1 MYNIIEFWLF
11 FWILRGDGPVQFVYI
26 CICAAAAWAIVC
38 LFFHCEKSAV
48 FQGIFPAAVICTGVA
63 YLLSR
68 LSVTIDATPLLLLP
82 LAFLLPLTKEQPP
95 QNRLLAYFLSV
106 GTYCLLSGNCGL
118 ASATWKP
125 LAAITIST
133 VMCAALVLAAFFC
146 RGFFP
151 PADWEMFFESKSPER
166 FTVRKVYIWAVLG
179 LMAVCECVFRYLIVP
194 GLQGIAS
201 VGAFICSCT
210 LYGCGVYAACLMVA
224 YRRERLAT
232 LVEQDYRNEMQAYMS
247 VIRSQRHDYNFHVQ
261 ALAGLF
267 RKGDMD
273 ECRTYLDNLVR
284 DSTEMNTY
292 LPIKDPAIAALVFSF
307 RTMAFEYGIELH
319 MDIQNDLSNVVT
331 SVYETN
337 KVIGNLL
344 QNAID
349 EVRTHKDKSFGIH
362 LYILKRGEDCII
374 HVANKV
380 MPKGDTASFLQDIYK
395 PGHSTK
401 DDHEGIGLSS
411 IQNLLS
417 RYRGVVYS
425 RMDDDIIHFV
435 AKIPMSIQGGAK

>member
-1 MYNIIEFWLF
+1 MQVVSI
-11 FWILRGDGPVQFVYI
+11 G
-26 CICAAAAWAIVC
+26 ICAAAAWAVVC
-38 LFFHCEKSAV
+38 LFFRYDRQAV
-48 FQGIFPAAVICTGVA
+48 FQEVFPTAVICAGIA
-63 YLLSR
+63 FLLSR
-68 LSVTIDATPLLLLP
+68 LHFTADLTPPLLLP
-82 LAFLLPLTKEQPP
+82 LAFFLPLTKKQPP

-106 GTYCLLSGNCGL
+106 GTYCLLSGSCRL
-118 ASATWKP
+118 VRSAWKP
-125 LAAITIST
+125 LLALPIS
-133 VMCAALVLAAFFC
+133 AGLVLAAFLC
-146 RGFFP
+146 RRFFP

-166 FTVRKVYIWAVLG
+166 FTVRKVYIWVAMG
-179 LMAVCECVFRYLIVP
+179 LMAVCQGLFQYWIAP
-194 GLQGIAS
+194 GLSGSAS
-201 VGAFICSCT
+201 AAAGVCSFA
-210 LYGCGVYAACLMVA
+210 LYFCGVYAVCLMVA

-232 LVEQDYRNEMQAYMS
+232 LVEQDYRNEMQAFMS

-267 RKGDMD
+267 RKGNMD

-284 DSTEMNTY
+284 DSTELNTY

-307 RTMAFEYGIELH
+307 RTMALEQGIQLH

-380 MPKGDTASFLQDIYK
+380 RLRENPARFLQDIYK

-401 DDHEGIGLSS
+401 DGHEGIGLSS

-435 AKIPMSIQGGAK
+435 AKIPMRIQGGAT

>member
-1 MYNIIEFWLF
+1 MQI
-11 FWILRGDGPVQFVYI
+11 VYI
-26 CICAAAAWAIVC
+26 GICTAAAWAVVC
-38 LFFHCEKSAV
+38 LFFQCEQQAV
-48 FQGIFPAAVICTGVA
+48 FQEIFPAALICAGIA
-63 YLLSR
+63 FLLSR
-68 LSVTIDATPLLLLP
+68 LSFTFDITPLLLLP
-82 LAFLLPLTKEQPP
+82 LAFLLPLTKGQPP
-95 QNRLLAYFLSV
+95 QNRLLAYFMAV
-106 GTYCLLSGNCGL
+106 GTYCLLFGNCLL
-118 ASATWKP
+118 AGAAWKSVI
-125 LAAITIST
+125 AIPVS
-133 VMCAALVLAAFFC
+133 VAMCAVLVLTAFFC
-146 RGFFP
+146 RSFFP

-166 FTVRKVYIWAVLG
+166 FTVRKVHIWVAVG
-179 LMAVCECVFRYLIVP
+179 LMAVCEGLFQYLIVP
-194 GLQGIAS
+194 GLHRPAS
-201 VGAFICSCT
+201 AAACICSCA
-210 LYGCGVYAACLMVA
+210 LYFCAVYAICLMVA

-267 RKGDMD
+267 RKGNMD
-273 ECRTYLDNLVR
+273 ECRAYLDNLVR
-284 DSTEMNTY
+284 DSTELNTY

-307 RTMAFEYGIELH
+307 RTMALEHGIELH
-319 MDIQNDLSNVVT
+319 MDIQNDLSDVVT

-380 MPKGDTASFLQDIYK
+380 TLKENTASFLQDIYK

-401 DDHEGIGLSS
+401 DGHEGIGLSS
-411 IQNLLS
+411 IQNLLC

-435 AKIPMSIQGGAK
+435 AKIPMRIQGGAT

>member
-1 MYNIIEFWLF
+1 
-11 FWILRGDGPVQFVYI
+11 
-26 CICAAAAWAIVC
+26 
-38 LFFHCEKSAV
+38 
-48 FQGIFPAAVICTGVA
+48 
-63 YLLSR
+63 
-68 LSVTIDATPLLLLP
+68 
-82 LAFLLPLTKEQPP
+82 
-95 QNRLLAYFLSV
+95 
-106 GTYCLLSGNCGL
+106 
-118 ASATWKP
+118 
-125 LAAITIST
+125 
-133 VMCAALVLAAFFC
+133 
-146 RGFFP
+146 
-151 PADWEMFFESKSPER
+151 
-166 FTVRKVYIWAVLG
+166 
-179 LMAVCECVFRYLIVP
+179 
-194 GLQGIAS
+194 
-201 VGAFICSCT
+201 
-210 LYGCGVYAACLMVA
+210 MVA

-232 LVEQDYRNEMQAYMS
+232 LLEQDYRNEMQAFMS

-307 RTMAFEYGIELH
+307 RTMAFEYGIKLH

-401 DDHEGIGLSS
+401 DGHEGIGLSS

-425 RMDDDIIHFV
+425 RMEDDIIHFV
-435 AKIPMSIQGGAK
+435 AKIPMSIQGGAI

>member
-1 MYNIIEFWLF
+1 MQLVN
-11 FWILRGDGPVQFVYI
+11 I
-26 CICAAAAWAIVC
+26 CICTAAAWAVVC
-38 LFFHCEKSAV
+38 LFFHSEKPAV
-48 FQGIFPAAVICTGVA
+48 LQGIFPAAVICTGVA

-68 LSVTIDATPLLLLP
+68 YSFVIDVTPLLLLP

-106 GTYCLLSGNCGL
+106 GTYCLLSGNCWL
-118 ASATWKP
+118 VSSAWRP
-125 LAAITIST
+125 LAAIPVST
-133 VMCAALVLAAFFC
+133 AMCTALVLVAFFC
-146 RGFFP
+146 RSFFP

-166 FTVRKVYIWAVLG
+166 FTIRKGYIWVVLG
-179 LMAVCECVFRYLIVP
+179 LMAVCECVFHYLIVP
-194 GLQGIAS
+194 GLQSFAS

-210 LYGCGVYAACLMVA
+210 LYSCGVYAACLMVA

-232 LVEQDYRNEMQAYMS
+232 LVEQDYRNEMQAFMS

-284 DSTEMNTY
+284 DSAEMNTY

-337 KVIGNLL
+337 KIIGNLL

-380 MPKGDTASFLQDIYK
+380 TPKENTASFLQDIYK
-395 PGHSTK
+395 PGHSNK
-401 DDHEGIGLSS
+401 DGHEGIGLSS